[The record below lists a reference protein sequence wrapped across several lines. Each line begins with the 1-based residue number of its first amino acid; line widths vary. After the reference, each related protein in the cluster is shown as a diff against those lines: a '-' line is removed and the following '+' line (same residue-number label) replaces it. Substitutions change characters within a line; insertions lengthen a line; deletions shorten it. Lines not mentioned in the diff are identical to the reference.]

1 VPLIHP
7 IQRRHNKPPANGNRR
22 PAERKRDETESLIV
36 RHPWATCF
44 SCAAGIKALMR
55 RRQRGRKAGGPDFPS
70 SEKMPPNL
78 DRQRTGSTGLGTIWR
93 GGYESGA
100 TVGGT
105 GTEEWKQMWGKR
117 YRTSPVSRL
126 TFASRRQS
134 QSTAPRRGA
143 RPERSQVSPSLD
155 FFWNRLV
162 AAWSFP
168 IGICHGQADA
178 HTRLMS

>member
-44 SCAAGIKALMR
+44 SCAARIKALMR

-117 YRTSPVSRL
+117 YRQARFHVSHLRLNARANQPRPAAALALKGAKFRPASTSSGTGLWLLGPSRL
-126 TFASRRQS
+126 GYA
-134 QSTAPRRGA
+134 TA
-143 RPERSQVSPSLD
+143 
-155 FFWNRLV
+155 
-162 AAWSFP
+162 
-168 IGICHGQADA
+168 
-178 HTRLMS
+178 RLMPTQG